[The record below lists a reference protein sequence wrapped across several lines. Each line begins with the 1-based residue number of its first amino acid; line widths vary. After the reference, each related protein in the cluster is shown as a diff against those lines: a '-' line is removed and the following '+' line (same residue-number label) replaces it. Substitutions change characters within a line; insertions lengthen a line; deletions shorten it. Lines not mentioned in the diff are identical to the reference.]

1 MSKFRHNSFRGEVT
15 RIIDGDTVDIDVD
28 LGFYVHTRVR
38 CRLADV
44 DTPER
49 GHRDW
54 EKATFTFANLLKENQ
69 DNEGYIYFTCNKTGK
84 YGRWIIDIPV
94 VNSALAEIWP
104 YER

>member
-1 MSKFRHNSFRGEVT
+1 MSKFTHDAFRGKLI
-15 RIIDGDTVDIDVD
+15 RIIDGDTVDLDVD
-28 LGFYVHTRVR
+28 LGFYVHTRIR
-38 CRLADV
+38 CRLANV

-54 EKATFTFANLLKENQ
+54 EKATFTFATLLQENT
-69 DNEGYIYFTCNKTGK
+69 DEKGYIDFICHKTGK

-94 VNSALAEIWP
+94 VNDALAEIWP